1 LKLIE
6 NLHKD
11 HDKSSKATKDLRA
24 KNADLAKT
32 LSNKEQKI
40 QDLEK
45 ALADRDEAS
54 GIEVAEIKNK
64 LELLFEEYRKA
75 LREFGVRPAPLPV
88 SAEISDFM
96 GWIDTEFE
104 ALTGVISGA
113 SNFATAF
120 SVESILAKFL
130 QKLMHFPD
138 ASSTSIIR
146 ANEDVLAIKIKY
158 ARELWF
164 ASGME
169 VAKTIAR
176 AKVDQVSFSKTSLV
190 F

>member
-120 SVESILAKFL
+120 SVESILTKFL

-176 AKVDQVSFSKTSLV
+176 AKVDRVSFSKTSLV